1 MNSVWKQRVNNLDK
15 FNPSE
20 YAELIQ
26 LINKEQLDKHVK
38 TLTQWE
44 RLSGEK
50 EAEIA
55 ADYILEQLNKY
66 GVYHERYEF
75 DSYFSDPIHG
85 EVNVISSDIF
95 SLKAKSRSF
104 SLHCPEGIAGESV
117 YDFYSEERYNSTD
130 PIDRYTNLQGKIVVS
145 WNFYEDY
152 VKKIESAGAKG
163 LIHIW
168 PSPEKVI
175 HEETVGAVWGTPTIE
190 NVDQLTKIPVVGI
203 TYHDGMQLLE
213 RMQKE
218 EIKVVVKTVVRTG
231 IKRVSLPI
239 ASIPGKT
246 DQYILVSGHYDSWHK
261 GATDNAGGNAL
272 LLELARV
279 FSNKKGGLTRGIK
292 LAWWPGHSNGR
303 YSGSTWYCDHFWHE
317 INEKCIVHINVD
329 FPGTMGGI
337 NVIPR
342 SSSIEDRR
350 LLENIIA
357 YFTGQKPNHFVY
369 LPRGADQSFWGTN
382 VPIHIQFKYEPD
394 EDEKIYQTPG
404 GNWWWH
410 SEEDLYDK
418 IDLEL
423 LVRDTKMH
431 TSLVYELTNLAII
444 PLNLTLFVN
453 NSRKIIGEIDRN
465 SDDQFDFTP
474 IHKALDL
481 LTEQVKTLSDTEIE
495 HADAYNNMIKVVGG
509 ILNRLMF
516 SYSSKYEYDN
526 TFPFQPYPGLAKV
539 KNIYSG
545 NVSSEDFL
553 FTKTY
558 FVRQRNRFVNEVRE
572 ICCRIDD
579 YIKSF
584 FCDS

>member
-1 MNSVWKQRVNNLDK
+1 MEDMRAL
-15 FNPSE
+15 
-20 YAELIQ
+20 
-26 LINKEQLDKHVK
+26 
-38 TLTQWE
+38 
-44 RLSGEK
+44 
-50 EAEIA
+50 
-55 ADYILEQLNKY
+55 
-66 GVYHERYEF
+66 
-75 DSYFSDPIHG
+75 HG
-85 EVNVISSDIF
+85 
-95 SLKAKSRSF
+95 
-104 SLHCPEGIAGESV
+104 
-117 YDFYSEERYNSTD
+117 
-130 PIDRYTNLQGKIVVS
+130 IV
-145 WNFYEDY
+145 
-152 VKKIESAGAKG
+152 
-163 LIHIW
+163 
-168 PSPEKVI
+168 
-175 HEETVGAVWGTPTIE
+175 
-190 NVDQLTKIPVVGI
+190 
-203 TYHDGMQLLE
+203 
-213 RMQKE
+213 
-218 EIKVVVKTVVRTG
+218 
-231 IKRVSLPI
+231 
-239 ASIPGKT
+239 
-246 DQYILVSGHYDSWHK
+246 HY
-261 GATDNAGGNAL
+261 
-272 LLELARV
+272 
-279 FSNKKGGLTRGIK
+279 
-292 LAWWPGHSNGR
+292 
-303 YSGSTWYCDHFWHE
+303 WHE
-317 INEKCIVHINVD
+317 INEKCIAHINVD

-382 VPIHIQFKYEPD
+382 VPIHIQFKYEPN

-410 SEEDLYDK
+410 TEEDLYDK

-423 LVRDTKMH
+423 LVRDTKLH

-509 ILNRLMF
+509 TLNRLMF

-526 TFPFQPYPGLAKV
+526 TYPFQPYPGLAKV
-539 KNIYSG
+539 RNIYSG

-572 ICCRIDD
+572 VCCKIDD

-584 FCDS
+584 FCVS